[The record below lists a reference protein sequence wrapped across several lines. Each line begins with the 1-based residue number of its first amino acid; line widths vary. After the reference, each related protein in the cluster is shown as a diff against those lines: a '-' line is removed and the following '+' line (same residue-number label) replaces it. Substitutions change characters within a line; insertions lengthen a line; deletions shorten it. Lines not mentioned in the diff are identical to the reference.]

1 MLDLPEMYPL
11 FYKMSDPSLKAA
23 ITITKIDYKVI
34 KSYELNVPKLMK
46 ESVLLEP
53 FGTCTYPNNFAFLLI
68 DETMTRLVEAGIP
81 QYHFD
86 YLLNFELK
94 SLLDPEWE
102 PSVFKLSDLEFGFVT
117 WLMACGVAF
126 GTFAAEFFW
135 CFMKKKGSRLIGNL
149 CFLIVIFMFMR
160 NSRVVG

>member
-1 MLDLPEMYPL
+1 MT
-11 FYKMSDPSLKAA
+11 DPSLKAA

-34 KSYELNVPKLMK
+34 KSFEMNVPKLIK

-53 FGTCTYPNNFAFLLI
+53 FGTCTYPNNFAFKLI

-102 PSVFKLSDLEFGFVT
+102 PSIFKLSDLEFGFVT
-117 WLMACGVAF
+117 WLMACSVAF
-126 GTFAAEFFW
+126 GTFVAEFLW
-135 CFMKKKGSRLIGNL
+135 CFMMKRGSKLIGNL
-149 CFLIVIFMFMR
+149 CFFIVIFLFMK
-160 NSRVVG
+160 NQLVVG